1 MKQAIKNRIR
11 VTKTGK
17 IMRRAMGIGHSKT
30 RKNSVT
36 TRRKRLQRKIQPM
49 DIKTFKRYF

>member
-30 RKNSVT
+30 RKNSVA
-36 TRRKRLQRKIQPM
+36 TRRKRLQRKIQAM
-49 DIKTFKRYF
+49 DMRTFKRYF